1 MNRSTPWAF
10 YLCAVAALTL
20 VAVTLEFRGVAEIRA
35 TVTEVFFL
43 TFMAAVW
50 LTVATRLFPWFGLSL
65 RDDAVER
72 KNASALISLC
82 GAVLALGFIYAGA
95 NIGEGPSI
103 TNNFFCDVIGSASF
117 FLLWFLLELFGKIS
131 RSIAEDRDLATG
143 LRTCG
148 LFLAFGLIIGR
159 ALAGDWHSEAA
170 TIRDFIHDG
179 WPATILLLLALIVE
193 PLARPNR
200 RQAFPP
206 WPAYGLLPA
215 ALYVSLAAVWLW
227 HLGAWEG
234 MHNDEISAHAFS

>member
-1 MNRSTPWAF
+1 MNRSTPWPF
-10 YLCAVAALTL
+10 YFCAVAALVL
-20 VAVTLEFRGVAEIRA
+20 VAVTLEFWGAAEIRA

-50 LTVATRLFPWFGLSL
+50 LILATKLFPWMGLSL

-72 KNASALISLC
+72 KNPSALVALC
-82 GAVLALGFIYAGA
+82 SAVLALGIIYAGA
-95 NIGEGPSI
+95 NIGEGPSF

-117 FLLWFLLELFGKIS
+117 FLLWFLLELFGKVS

-170 TIRDFIHDG
+170 TVRDFIRDG
-179 WPATILLLLALIVE
+179 WPAAVLLVLALIVE
-193 PLARPNR
+193 PFARPNR
-200 RQAFPP
+200 REPIRPFPV
-206 WPAYGLLPA
+206 YGLLPA
-215 ALYVSLAAVWLW
+215 ALYISLGAVWLW
-227 HLGAWEG
+227 HLGPWEG
-234 MHNDEISAHAFS
+234 LHK